1 MTIRLLAAAVVLLS
15 SIGATES
22 LLACGEKFLN
32 SAKMTSFERAP
43 FARPHASILVYANPA
58 FNLSKALNKG
68 SVEATLSKAG
78 YRPTTVT
85 SPGAFESAM
94 RSGQWDLVL
103 VDVADS
109 GSVIKR
115 APASNA
121 PMILPVV
128 YNASKAELKAA
139 KKQHGRILEAPTK
152 DQSLVSAIDEA
163 LATKP
168 SASSKPRGTSGR

>member
-32 SAKMTSFERAP
+32 FNRSTRGSLPAP
-43 FARPHASILVYANPA
+43 ARSPASILVYANPA
-58 FNLSKALNKG
+58 FNLPKALANVP
-68 SVEATLSKAG
+68 VEETLRKAG

-85 SPGAFESAM
+85 SPGEFDTAM

-109 GSVIKR
+109 GSAIKR
-115 APASNA
+115 TPASNGLL
-121 PMILPVV
+121 ILPVV
-128 YNASKAELKAA
+128 YNPSKTELEAA
-139 KKQHGRILEAPTK
+139 KKLYKRILKAPTRT
-152 DQSLVSAIDEA
+152 DSFLGEIDEA

-168 SASSKPRGTSGR
+168 RAPGKAQGSSGR